1 MKNCETF
8 GSELNEIAKEER
20 SAGRRKAHWLKD
32 RPLNACLR
40 SEQHEASTPTNRNTL
55 CLRIGCARLAN
66 SCTTYAKVCGDW
78 PQQFGGHDLTSYSRA
93 IRVLDQWSGLRSG
106 LSEGRALLYSLFGTL
121 WLVRREV
128 LAPLDNRWLC
138 RLSAASHD
146 LAFPGPLPYLSSQ
159 CPLILSIL
167 TVHSPLSSLNWRG
180 HSRRALHEPVQPDL
194 GQAMFQVSTRGI

>member
-40 SEQHEASTPTNRNTL
+40 SEQHEASTPTNRNTP
-55 CLRIGCARLAN
+55 CLRIGCVRLAT
-66 SCTTYAKVCGDW
+66 SCTTYAKVCGGW

-106 LSEGRALLYSLFGTL
+106 SSEGRALLYSLFGTL
-121 WLVRREV
+121 WLVRRERNTV
-128 LAPLDNRWLC
+128 YSHHLDNRQLC
-138 RLSAASHD
+138 RLSAVSHD
-146 LAFPGPLPYLSSQ
+146 QVSPGPLPSQSSH
-159 CPLILSIL
+159 CPL
-167 TVHSPLSSLNWRG
+167 TVHLLS
-180 HSRRALHEPVQPDL
+180 
-194 GQAMFQVSTRGI
+194 